1 MNDVD
6 GSFGSIVRVL
16 LLNATYEPLQL
27 VSERRAVVLVL
38 AGRAEAVVTPENPA
52 VCRSATIS
60 VDVPSIVRLHNVV
73 RLPSRVRTPP
83 LTRRAVL
90 LRDNYRCAYCD
101 APGDT
106 IDHIVPRSRG
116 GRHEW
121 TNVVAACRRH
131 NIQKGDRFLHE
142 LGWALKI
149 EPRIPEGLWW
159 RWRHVHDPD
168 PLWEPFLPRA
178 S

>member
-1 MNDVD
+1 
-6 GSFGSIVRVL
+6 
-16 LLNATYEPLQL
+16 L

-38 AGRAEAVVTPENPA
+38 AGRAEPVATPDEPQVWHSPA
-52 VCRSATIS
+52 VSI
-60 VDVPSIVRLHNVV
+60 DVPSIVRLHHVV
-73 RLPSRVRTPP
+73 RLPSRVRLPP

-101 APGDT
+101 EPGDT

-121 TNVVAACRRH
+121 TNVVTACRRH
-131 NIQKGDRFLHE
+131 NTQKGDRLLNE
-142 LGWALKI
+142 LGWFLRV
-149 EPRIPEGLWW
+149 EPRIPDGLWW
-159 RWRHVHDPD
+159 RWRNVIDPD
-168 PLWEPFLPRA
+168 PLWEPFLPQA

>member
-1 MNDVD
+1 MM
-6 GSFGSIVRVL
+6 RVL

-38 AGRAEAVVTPENPA
+38 AGRAETVAVPERPTQ
-52 VCRSATIS
+52 CRSASLS
-60 VDVPSIVRLHNVV
+60 VDIPSIVRLNTMV
-73 RLPSRVRTPP
+73 RLPSRMRTPP

-90 LRDNYRCAYCD
+90 LRDNYCCAYCEG
-101 APGDT
+101 PGDT
-106 IDHIVPRSRG
+106 IDHVVPRSRG

-121 TNVVAACRRH
+121 TNVVTACRRH
-131 NIQKGDRFLHE
+131 NTQKGDRLLHE
-142 LGWALKI
+142 LGWSLRD
-149 EPRIPEGLWW
+149 EPHVPEGMWW

>member
-1 MNDVD
+1 
-6 GSFGSIVRVL
+6 
-16 LLNATYEPLQL
+16 

-38 AGRAEAVVTPENPA
+38 AGRAEPIATPENPLL
-52 VCRSATIS
+52 CRSTS
-60 VDVPSIVRLHNVV
+60 VQVEVPSIVRLHSVV
-73 RLPSRVRTPP
+73 RLPTRLRTPP

-106 IDHIVPRSRG
+106 IDHVIPRSRG

-131 NIQKGDRFLHE
+131 NTLKSDRLLDE
-142 LGWALKI
+142 LGWKLEV
-149 EPRIPEGLWW
+149 EPRVPDGLGW
-159 RWRHVHDPD
+159 RWRHLHDPD
-168 PLWEPFLPRA
+168 PLWEPFLPKA